1 MTLLNDMKST
11 LIKNPTPE
19 AFQEI
24 VDNLPEGRTDLVK
37 IISLL
42 FERILES
49 NRFNNLDVEW
59 MNENEE
65 AFKKEN
71 FSKEDLQLL
80 QHVVEEFK
88 KDNSRA
94 NTYKVSDQ
102 LPEDRIDL
110 KRMV

>member
-1 MTLLNDMKST
+1 MELLKEMKST

-37 IISLL
+37 IINLL

-49 NRFNNLDVEW
+49 NRFTNLDVEW
-59 MNENEE
+59 MNENEQ
-65 AFKKEN
+65 AFKEEN

-88 KDNSRA
+88 KDNSVA
-94 NTYKVSDQ
+94 NMYTMTNR
-102 LPEDRIDL
+102 LPDDRLDL